1 MKHLSRMAAICGVAI
16 TLVACGGG
24 GGGSS
29 SPPTTTPPP
38 QPPPPTGGPP
48 TGQVVFPPPL
58 SLTDRSTVRVR
69 GTASGDAAISSVLV
83 NTTTATLSPSG
94 NNATWQAQISL
105 APEATTSFDI
115 KITDAQSRQNAN
127 PIVGE
132 VRHRQYVQVPTTF
145 AYDPVAR
152 RAYAFVGATGQLVG
166 IDLDTGAGEV
176 AGTVGS
182 FFHGGSPFSLLAF
195 DVAGARAIGAA
206 FDSTAGRLGVFGI
219 PAGGGTASERTFD
232 DPTLAGFR
240 LRDIAIAAAGD
251 ALFVLLSKTPDSAET
266 LIQRITLPADLQ
278 NAARSVLSSNSVG
291 TGAHLN
297 ASRGL
302 THDGTRL
309 LVLDG
314 PFGAEAGG
322 SIIAVALDTGNRTTV
337 LDAPSTFVAPF
348 RSSANIDVD
357 AAANRLYLTGIDH
370 VLRIDLAGGN
380 SVTHLSPAAPNAGF
394 QIVQPRTSVLD
405 LANNRLLVG
414 DWETQVIGAV
424 NLTTGSRSEHLG
436 IGLGS
441 GPRMREPAALKVD
454 SADQRVFIFDTGGNA
469 REAVIEVDLRDANRR
484 TVSDVAQPAVF
495 QNVGAI
501 VLDAASNRLLT
512 LFIDRLIEVN
522 LANEVATVVS
532 SSDVGT
538 GPTFSTALGLAHDAA
553 NNRALVVNASP
564 AALISIDLA
573 TGNRTVISGGG
584 AGSGVPFVV
593 PFDLALDAAGN
604 RVLVLDRGRG
614 ELLAVNLAN
623 GARSVLRGS
632 CVVDGVEHLAAN
644 NPRLLKLAFDP
655 PRNRVLVT
663 ASRMLIVDLGANT
676 CTAQGDF
683 STRVLLDIY
692 VDGDGRVFATSY
704 NMLLA
709 VDPTNGDYV
718 ILSK

>member
-1 MKHLSRMAAICGVAI
+1 MKHLSRMAAIGAVALM
-16 TLVACGGG
+16 LVACGGG

-38 QPPPPTGGPP
+38 QPPPPSGGPP
-48 TGQVVFPPPL
+48 TGQIVFPPPL

-69 GTASGDAAISSVLV
+69 GTAAGDAAISSVLV

-94 NNATWQAQISL
+94 NNVSWQAQIPLTAEAQTSL
-105 APEATTSFDI
+105 EV

-132 VRHRQYVQVPTTF
+132 VRHRQYIQVPTTF
-145 AYDPVAR
+145 AYNPGTR
-152 RAYAFVGATGQLVG
+152 RAYAFVGGPGQLVG

-176 AGTVGS
+176 AGTVAS

-206 FDSTAGRLGVFGI
+206 FDSMAGRLGVFGI
-219 PAGGGTASERTFD
+219 PAGGGPTSERTFD
-232 DPTLAGFR
+232 DPTLVGFR
-240 LRDIAIAAAGD
+240 LRDIALSAAGD
-251 ALFVLLSKTPDSAET
+251 ALFALLSKTPESTET

-278 NAARSVLSSNSVG
+278 NAVRSVLSSNAVG
-291 TGAHLN
+291 SGAHLN

-302 THDGTRL
+302 AHDGTRL

-322 SIIAVALDTGNRTTV
+322 SVIAVALDTGNRTNV
-337 LDAPSTFVAPF
+337 LNAPSASAALF
-348 RSSANIDVD
+348 RASANIDVHS
-357 AAANRLYLTGIDH
+357 AANLVYLTGIDH
-370 VLRIDLAGGN
+370 VLRIDLADN
-380 SVTHLSPAAPNAGF
+380 SVTNLSPAAPDAAF
-394 QIVQPRTSVLD
+394 PIAQPRTSVLD
-405 LANNRLLVG
+405 LANARLLIG
-414 DWETQVIGAV
+414 DWESQVIGSV
-424 NLTTGSRSEHLG
+424 SLTNGNRTEHFG
-436 IGLGS
+436 TGLGS
-441 GPRMREPAALKVD
+441 GSRMREPAALKVD
-454 SADQRVFIFDTGGNA
+454 SANQRVFIFDTGGNA
-469 REAVIEVDLRDANRR
+469 REAVIEVDLRDASRR
-484 TVSDVAQPAVF
+484 TVSDVAQPSVF

-501 VLDAASNRLLT
+501 LLDASSNRLLV

-522 LANEVATVVS
+522 LANEVVTVLS

-538 GPTFSTALGLAHDAA
+538 GPSFATALGLAHDVA
-553 NNRALVVNASP
+553 NNRALVINASP

-573 TGNRTVISGGG
+573 TGNRTVVSGGA

-593 PFDLALDAAGN
+593 PFDLAFDATAN
-604 RVLVLDRGRG
+604 RALVLDRGRG
-614 ELLAVNLAN
+614 ELLAVNLTN
-623 GARSVLRGS
+623 GARTVLHAS

-644 NPRLLKLAFDP
+644 SPRLLKLAYDP

-663 ASRMLIVDLGANT
+663 ASRMLIVDLGTNT

-683 STRVLLDIY
+683 SSRVLLDID
-692 VDGDGRVFATSY
+692 VTGDGRVFANSY

-709 VDPTNGDYV
+709 IDPTNGDYV
-718 ILSK
+718 IVSK